1 MSLCYWLVDLFV
13 FVLLHTF
20 YLLIF
25 LRVESEFHL
34 LITVQIWEPI
44 KSDKRAAGNGW
55 TVTTGSFVRQHKHL
69 SKFYTTSRPVLN
81 SSQGG
86 DGLYRAIYLS
96 LAVSVLISESFSAV
110 FINCLFHCPLS
121 MPFLPHMSTSA
132 KHCWLPSFLHL
143 HFSTSVSASSLHH
156 WPILPFLPPCHS
168 PPPIFSL
175 ALF

>member
-1 MSLCYWLVDLFV
+1 MAGR
-13 FVLLHTF
+13 
-20 YLLIF
+20 F
-25 LRVESEFHL
+25 L
-34 LITVQIWEPI
+34 W
-44 KSDKRAAGNGW
+44 
-55 TVTTGSFVRQHKHL
+55 TTGSFVRQRKHL

-96 LAVSVLISESFSAV
+96 LAVSILISESFSAV